1 VCATVRSASV
11 FLLAQPESTALI
23 GVLEGPQHS
32 RHAGLP
38 PFFMFVSALVFS
50 LAPRPDPAITH
61 YLLKYP
67 LHPPVSL
74 FVSSLSVFPSLCLS
88 FSPSLALSLCLS
100 LSVSLSL
107 SLSLLVFCSLS
118 VFPSPFFSHS
128 SLAWHTLFTH
138 RLLLMF
144 LFLLV
149 LSLSLCLFVLL
160 CL

>member
-1 VCATVRSASV
+1 M
-11 FLLAQPESTALI
+11 
-23 GVLEGPQHS
+23 EGPQHS

-38 PFFMFVSALVFS
+38 PFLTFVSALVFS
-50 LAPRPDPAITH
+50 LAPDPAITH

-74 FVSSLSVFPSLCLS
+74 FVSSLSVFPSLSLS

-107 SLSLLVFCSLS
+107 SLSLFVFCSLS
-118 VFPSPFFSHS
+118 VFPSSVFSHP
-128 SLAWHTLFTH
+128 SLARHTHFTH
-138 RLLLMF
+138 HLSLMF
-144 LFLLV
+144 LFLLL